1 MPSDGARSFET
12 RICQLRNR
20 DDGQCPMKERVWFV
34 LNDNVSA
41 QSFYR
46 DLGATEDP
54 EWRRWIMPADALNR
68 LVEGA
73 E

>member
-1 MPSDGARSFET
+1 
-12 RICQLRNR
+12 
-20 DDGQCPMKERVWFV
+20 MKERVWFV

-41 QSFYR
+41 QPFYR
-46 DLGATEDP
+46 DLGATDP